1 MADSPMQINALVVD
15 ATDPE
20 RLAAFWSEL
29 LGRPVVA
36 RMGPYVWLRREGGL
50 GLGFQRTDEAK
61 SGKNR
66 MHFDITSSDP
76 AAEQR
81 RVEMLGG
88 RRLEQYDGGG
98 FLVMADPEGN
108 EFCIIPEGAFRTRR
122 RRARGLPRLMVE
134 LPGRAARLG
143 LVFGSAP
150 KAVATTALHASG
162 RRAGPGAA
170 LSTRA
175 LGDLKESPPVREG
188 EDQARANFWAPEA
201 LQSQISRRVPL
212 AVAPDGESMH
222 RPVVG
227 LDIEPSALTTQ
238 FW

>member
-1 MADSPMQINALVVD
+1 
-15 ATDPE
+15 
-20 RLAAFWSEL
+20 
-29 LGRPVVA
+29 
-36 RMGPYVWLRREGGL
+36 
-50 GLGFQRTDEAK
+50 
-61 SGKNR
+61 
-66 MHFDITSSDP
+66 
-76 AAEQR
+76 
-81 RVEMLGG
+81 
-88 RRLEQYDGGG
+88 
-98 FLVMADPEGN
+98 
-108 EFCIIPEGAFRTRR
+108 
-122 RRARGLPRLMVE
+122 MVE
-134 LPGRAARLG
+134 LPGRAAQLG

-162 RRAGPGAA
+162 RRAGPGSA

-175 LGDLKESPPVREG
+175 LGDGKEPPSRQGG
-188 EDQARANFWAPEA
+188 EDLQARANFWAPEV